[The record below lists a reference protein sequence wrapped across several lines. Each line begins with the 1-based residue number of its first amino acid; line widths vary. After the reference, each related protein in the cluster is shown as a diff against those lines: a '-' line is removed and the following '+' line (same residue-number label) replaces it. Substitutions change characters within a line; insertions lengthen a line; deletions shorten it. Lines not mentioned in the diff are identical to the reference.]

1 MQCSYIYKHELRLV
15 FKSPLHARLAELV
28 LDHHQSKILIFRLGI
43 IYIPMENY
51 TLVEKQCGGSG
62 STCYLA

>member
-15 FKSPLHARLAELV
+15 FKSPLHAGLAELV
-28 LDHHQSKILIFRLGI
+28 LDHHQSKIFRLGI

-62 STCYLA
+62 STSYLA